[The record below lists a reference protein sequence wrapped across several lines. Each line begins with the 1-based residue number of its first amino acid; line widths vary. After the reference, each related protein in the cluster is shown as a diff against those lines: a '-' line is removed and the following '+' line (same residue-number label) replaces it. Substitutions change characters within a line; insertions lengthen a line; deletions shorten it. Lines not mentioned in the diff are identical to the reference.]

1 MPLPNLIPMTPDLQI
16 YSYMMVSQVFDMD
29 LETADGFAGSL
40 GTPGMKMVQ
49 WCNALILNAFVSDHF
64 AIRRDWDNGN

>member
-1 MPLPNLIPMTPDLQI
+1 MTPDLQI

-49 WCNALILNAFVSDHF
+49 WCNALILNPFV
-64 AIRRDWDNGN
+64 